1 MRPEVSALGSTRH
14 DLLVIG
20 GGILGACLAWDA
32 ALRGLKVALV
42 ERGELGGATS
52 ANSLRI
58 IHGGL
63 RCLVRGGLRRMRE
76 SIRERS
82 ALLRIAPGL
91 VQPFPVA
98 IPTGIPGY
106 PNRAGLRLGLALNDF
121 LSAGRNRHLVP
132 SRQLPA
138 GRALSAG
145 ELTAICP
152 GLGPLARAGE
162 PYGLTPSCLAP
173 DNLPGR
179 LCARPQNTAAYWPSM
194 PAQNVSPAAEGGSS
208 QWQSGIVRAGASRRL
223 RPSKSFLPRARG
235 PVSCWRGRLDRPWLH
250 GKWFGTPW
258 G

>member
-42 ERGELGGATS
+42 ERGQLGGATS

-63 RCLVRGGLRRMRE
+63 RYLVRGRPPRDARIDPGAIGPPADRSRPGPALPRRHPRRH
-76 SIRERS
+76 SRLS
-82 ALLRIAPGL
+82 
-91 VQPFPVA
+91 Q
-98 IPTGIPGY
+98 
-106 PNRAGLRLGLALNDF
+106 PNRPSPRPGPQRSPFRRPQSPPRSNSASTRGTDALRGGADRLF
-121 LSAGRNRHLVP
+121 
-132 SRQLPA
+132 
-138 GRALSAG
+138 
-145 ELTAICP
+145 P

-173 DNLPGR
+173 NNLPGR
-179 LCARPQNTAAYWPSM
+179 LCARPQNTAAYWPRM
-194 PAQNVSPAAEGGSS
+194 RAQNISPAAEGGSS

-223 RPSKSFLPRARG
+223 RPGKSFWSRARG
-235 PVSCWRGRLDRPWLH
+235 PVSSWRGRLDRPWLH
-250 GKWFGTPW
+250 GRWLGTPSD
-258 G
+258 